1 MTVDDRTMRLLK
13 LLKHRP
19 PNFSGETIGVED
31 DATADDL
38 VVKGNAVEVD
48 ADGNVIAT
56 KETMVPTIDA
66 SLLPAIGDGAT
77 EWKFDPKTDP
87 FVTDGISKQAAQ
99 ALHDHGLHSVAAVR
113 QFMAD
118 LAEGVSPVDAVN
130 EIEGVTD
137 AQAEKIVKLY
147 GLVTEFSE
155 E

>member
-1 MTVDDRTMRLLK
+1 MRLLK
-13 LLKHRP
+13 LLKNRP
-19 PNFSGETIGVED
+19 PNFAGETIGVED
-31 DATADDL
+31 DAIADDL

-56 KETMVPTIDA
+56 RETLVPADA
-66 SLLPAIGDGAT
+66 SLQPAVGDGGT
-77 EWKFDPKTDP
+77 EWKFDARTDP
-87 FVTDGISKQAAQ
+87 FVTDGISRQAAQ

-113 QFMAD
+113 QFLAE
-118 LAEGVSPVDAVN
+118 LAEGVNPVDAVN
-130 EIEGVTD
+130 EIDGVTD